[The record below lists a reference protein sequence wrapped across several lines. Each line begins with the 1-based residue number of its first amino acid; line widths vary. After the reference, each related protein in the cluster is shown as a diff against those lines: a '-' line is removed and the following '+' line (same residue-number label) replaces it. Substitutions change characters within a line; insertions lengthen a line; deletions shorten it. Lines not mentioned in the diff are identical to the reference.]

1 MAESRPRREGRVEAL
16 PENRER
22 PGSAASRQTAAS
34 REAEP
39 EPSGNSRINALGRAL
54 GDPWPT
60 QAENRGRSKWTGAA
74 RAGGPPRRPRTHQKH
89 KSAMRPL
96 LPRLSAIDAGTKST
110 LAHHFSQS
118 LGLQCV
124 RALFFAISPQDRHE
138 VAPRQHHGAT
148 ASRHPHSTRRHR
160 ITAPTQHAAPPHH
173 GTDAETA
180 ACPRKFPRTRRFTA
194 TSSRFVSRA
203 TVSLRR
209 SARSAGWRRFGVG
222 CPRPRSVR
230 PSTRVR
236 PRPRR
241 PAAAR
246 RRRRMG

>member
-1 MAESRPRREGRVEAL
+1 MDRG
-16 PENRER
+16 
-22 PGSAASRQTAAS
+22 GSS
-34 REAEP
+34 
-39 EPSGNSRINALGRAL
+39 GRAA
-54 GDPWPT
+54 PPPT
-60 QAENRGRSKWTGAA
+60 HASKTQIDDA
-74 RAGGPPRRPRTHQKH
+74 
-89 KSAMRPL
+89 PL
-96 LPRLSAIDAGTKST
+96 FPRLGVIDARTKST

-118 LGLQCV
+118 LGPIMRQGAFLRHITARSGCG
-124 RALFFAISPQDRHE
+124 RADAASRHHSIT
-138 VAPRQHHGAT
+138 APTQHHGAT
-148 ASRHPHSTRRHR
+148 ASRHLHS
-160 ITAPTQHAAPPHH
+160 ITAPQHH

-180 ACPRKFPRTRRFTA
+180 ACPQELPRTRRFTA
-194 TSSRFVSRA
+194 TSSHFVSRA

-209 SARSAGWRRFGVG
+209 SARSAGWQRLGVG

>member
-1 MAESRPRREGRVEAL
+1 MDRGGSSSRAAPT
-16 PENRER
+16 PTH
-22 PGSAASRQTAAS
+22 ASRRQ
-34 REAEP
+34 
-39 EPSGNSRINALGRAL
+39 I
-54 GDPWPT
+54 GD
-60 QAENRGRSKWTGAA
+60 A
-74 RAGGPPRRPRTHQKH
+74 
-89 KSAMRPL
+89 PL
-96 LPRLSAIDAGTKST
+96 FPRLGVIDAGTKST

-118 LGLQCV
+118 LGPIMRQGTFLRHITARSGCG
-124 RALFFAISPQDRHE
+124 RADA
-138 VAPRQHHGAT
+138 
-148 ASRHPHSTRRHR
+148 ASRRHR
-160 ITAPTQHAAPPHH
+160 ITAPTQHTAPPHH
-173 GTDAETA
+173 GADAKTA

-209 SARSAGWRRFGVG
+209 SARSAGWQRLGAG
-222 CPRPRSVR
+222 CPRPRSGR

>member
-1 MAESRPRREGRVEAL
+1 MR
-16 PENRER
+16 
-22 PGSAASRQTAAS
+22 SAA
-34 REAEP
+34 
-39 EPSGNSRINALGRAL
+39 
-54 GDPWPT
+54 
-60 QAENRGRSKWTGAA
+60 
-74 RAGGPPRRPRTHQKH
+74 
-89 KSAMRPL
+89 
-96 LPRLSAIDAGTKST
+96 LSAIRGRPKRKTAADPNGQGRLERAGRPDAHARIKNTNRRC
-110 LAHHFSQS
+110 A
-118 LGLQCV
+118 
-124 RALFFAISPQDRHE
+124 ALSA
-138 VAPRQHHGAT
+138 
-148 ASRHPHSTRRHR
+148 TRRHR
-160 ITAPTQHAAPPHH
+160 RANEKYFDTLFQPFFGIYNVSRRLLRHITVRSACGRADAASRRHSITAPQHH

-209 SARSAGWRRFGVG
+209 SARSAGWRHLGVG

>member
-1 MAESRPRREGRVEAL
+1 MDRGGSSGRAA
-16 PENRER
+16 PT
-22 PGSAASRQTAAS
+22 PTHASRRQIGDAPAPTATQRHRCGHEKYLGTSFQPIFGAYNAS
-34 REAEP
+34 R
-39 EPSGNSRINALGRAL
+39 
-54 GDPWPT
+54 
-60 QAENRGRSKWTGAA
+60 
-74 RAGGPPRRPRTHQKH
+74 
-89 KSAMRPL
+89 
-96 LPRLSAIDAGTKST
+96 
-110 LAHHFSQS
+110 HFS
-118 LGLQCV
+118 
-124 RALFFAISPQDRHE
+124 SPYHRKIGMRSRRGSIT
-138 VAPRQHHGAT
+138 ASQHHGAD
-148 ASRHPHSTRRHR
+148 ASRRRR
-160 ITAPTQHAAPPHH
+160 ITAPTQHAAPQHH

-180 ACPRKFPRTRRFTA
+180 ACPRELPRTRRFTA

-209 SARSAGWRRFGVG
+209 SARSAGWQRLGVG

>member
-1 MAESRPRREGRVEAL
+1 MR
-16 PENRER
+16 
-22 PGSAASRQTAAS
+22 SAA
-34 REAEP
+34 
-39 EPSGNSRINALGRAL
+39 
-54 GDPWPT
+54 
-60 QAENRGRSKWTGAA
+60 
-74 RAGGPPRRPRTHQKH
+74 
-89 KSAMRPL
+89 
-96 LPRLSAIDAGTKST
+96 LSAICGRPKRKTAADPNGQGRLERAGRPDAHARIKNTNRRC
-110 LAHHFSQS
+110 A
-118 LGLQCV
+118 
-124 RALFFAISPQDRHE
+124 
-138 VAPRQHHGAT
+138 APTAT
-148 ASRHPHSTRRHR
+148 QRHR
-160 ITAPTQHAAPPHH
+160 CGHEKYLGTSFQPIFGAYNASGRFSSPYHRKIRMRSRRRSITAPTQHAAPQHH
-173 GTDAETA
+173 GIDAETA

-209 SARSAGWRRFGVG
+209 SARSAGWRRPGVG